1 MPFFAPVA
9 AWRRTAYRLAMTPR
23 RPPRPRASLLVG
35 GLLLL
40 LVAAAAGIALVVRPA
55 VAVVPL
61 DPTIPNGHLLIA
73 RGLSGVPDPGQPTTP
88 IAVDRVVTDG
98 TTTYVQFHTS
108 ASATRPGGLFWS
120 SFSPRLSDDTG
131 TLVTFNWVLSS
142 ASPQAPLP
150 ALPFP
155 VPSWFP
161 WSPSVVTRGTLVLG
175 PLPPT
180 ARAAVLR
187 FDQLG
192 RGVGTGETV
201 RIPLNLAAL
210 RQRRAYTGPLVRRA
224 GLELRVAAA
233 RDTSLV
239 LGYELPDDLTSG
251 VFLNGVTLRDA
262 RGRAVPRAVR
272 VSDECASGGLPDVG
286 LMCREVWAYPPQPH
300 GARLTLTIRS
310 FTSDTLPA
318 GPIGPGPWRL
328 SVIIP

>member
-1 MPFFAPVA
+1 
-9 AWRRTAYRLAMTPR
+9 MTPR
-23 RPPRPRASLLVG
+23 RPHRPRSSLLVV

-40 LVAAAAGIALVVRPA
+40 LVAAAAGTALAARPA
-55 VAVVPL
+55 AAGVPL
-61 DPTIPNGHLLIA
+61 DPSIPNGQVLLA
-73 RGLSGVPDPGQPTTP
+73 RGLVGTPAAGQPNSP

-98 TTTYVQFHTS
+98 ATTYVQFHTF
-108 ASATRPGGLFWS
+108 ASLAPGGPFWS
-120 SFSPRLSDDTG
+120 SFSPRLSDDISTM
-131 TLVTFNWVLSS
+131 VTSSWSLIS
-142 ASPQAPLP
+142 ASPQATLP

-161 WSPSVVTRGTLVLG
+161 WRSPSVVTRGTLVLG

-224 GLELRVAAA
+224 GLELHVAAA
-233 RDTSLV
+233 RDTGLV

-251 VFLNGVTLRDA
+251 VSLGGVTLRDA
-262 RGRAVPRAVR
+262 RGRAVPRAVH

-310 FTSDTLPA
+310 FTSDTHPA
-318 GPIGPGPWRL
+318 GPMGPGPWRL
-328 SVIIP
+328 PVVIP

>member
-1 MPFFAPVA
+1 
-9 AWRRTAYRLAMTPR
+9 MTPR
-23 RPPRPRASLLVG
+23 HPLRARTSPLVV

-40 LVAAAAGIALVVRPA
+40 FVAAAAGIARAVQPA
-55 VAVVPL
+55 VAGVPL
-61 DPTIPNGHLLIA
+61 DPHIPNGRLLIA
-73 RGLSGVPDPGQPTTP
+73 RGLSGVPAPGQPTAP

-98 TTTYVQFHTS
+98 ATTYVQVHTS
-108 ASATRPGGLFWS
+108 ASLAPGSPFWS

-131 TLVTFNWVLSS
+131 TMVTSNWSLIS
-142 ASPQAPLP
+142 ASPQATLP

-161 WSPSVVTRGTLVLG
+161 WRSPSVVTRGTLVLG

-233 RDTSLV
+233 RDTGLV

-251 VFLNGVTLRDA
+251 VYLNGVTLRDA
-262 RGRAVPRAVR
+262 RGRAVPRAVH

-310 FTSDTLPA
+310 FTSNTLPA

-328 SVIIP
+328 PFVIP